1 MNLEQRDVW
10 NLIFKKSYEKH
21 IKNGLTEDKANR
33 AAAKDAIKQTWKLF
47 YLLNLKSTDLSI
59 SEEKETISKI
69 EKIYQNLKDLK

>member
-33 AAAKDAIKQTWKLF
+33 AAAKEAVQNTWKEF
-47 YLLNLKSTDLSI
+47 
-59 SEEKETISKI
+59 SK
-69 EKIYQNLKDLK
+69 